1 MQANIFKIEQASV
14 SKNPEKGTVI
24 YFKGCPLRCSW
35 CSNPQLQNHPT
46 QIMWD
51 SKRCLFCRLCVN
63 ECPSGSLQF
72 EHNTLLYNSKK
83 CIACRDCVIHCPS
96 RMLHF
101 VGTMMTLEE
110 VMEIILQN
118 RSEQE
123 GGDRVTLSGGDPLL
137 QPKFAGAL
145 LRTCREQGLRTTVE
159 TTGCSNTL
167 DFSRLTAH
175 TDLLYLELKHYS
187 ERKHV
192 QFTGVSNQSILA
204 NLDFALMMRIP
215 VIVRSSIIPGINNSL
230 ADAQKFAELLCAHK
244 VTDVELIHFS
254 MLGERKYEEFH
265 MPEAL
270 AASSQMG
277 LTNLEDYADVMRA
290 YGLHVKVSQK

>member
-1 MQANIFKIEQASV
+1 MQANIFKIEKASV
-14 SKNPEKGTVI
+14 PNEMERGTVI

-35 CSNPQLQNHPT
+35 CSNPQFQNHPT

-63 ECPSGSLQF
+63 ECPVGSLQF
-72 EHNTLLYNSKK
+72 EHNTLLYDAKK
-83 CIACRDCVIHCPS
+83 CIACRNCVVHCPA

-118 RSEQE
+118 RSEQDA
-123 GGDRVTLSGGDPLL
+123 GDGVTLSGGDPLL

-145 LRTCREQGLRTTVE
+145 LRTCREYGLHTTVE
-159 TTGCSNTL
+159 TTGYANTL

-175 TDLLYLELKHYS
+175 TDLLYLELKHYN

-192 QFTGVSNQSILA
+192 QFTGVSNQSILG

-215 VIVRSSIIPGINNSL
+215 VIVRISVIPGINNSL
-230 ADAQKFAELLCAHK
+230 ADAQKFAELLCSHK

-254 MLGERKYEEFH
+254 MLGARKYEKFH

-270 AASSQMG
+270 ADSCQTG
-277 LTNLEDYADVMRA
+277 LTDLEEYAAVMRT
-290 YGLHVKVSQK
+290 YGLRVQVDIK